1 MICPKCKKQIPKD
14 TINCPHCNAKVGTI
28 CKTCGAYNLIYNKSC
43 VECGAELVKF
53 CPKCK
58 SANFPHAQNCRKCG
72 YSFRKG
78 QSNNKKQPNMAP
90 PKQFVLPELS
100 KHKPTRK
107 RPAELI
113 EKTIKSMP
121 KSPIINVN
129 SAKQMIDGIPLLPE
143 KELLDNNEQILSKRI
158 STKKVSNSTKLTNNN
173 NKQVVKKVKKKRM
186 EPEEALKLQ
195 LQLNTLQNQL
205 MGLQQQ
211 LKILP
216 QQLNSMNL
224 QNNAANPIE
233 NNSQVNK
240 EEEPKKQP
248 EIIEEKP
255 KSNQRSVLPKPKKLD
270 SSKNNLNN
278 LNNKRRISKGI
289 LPLKANV
296 LPNSSNVKP
305 NHTKVTPPVKNVLSE
320 AANKSFKNIHQNNE
334 NIVNEQS
341 NVPNQNEMSYAPNL
355 FTQQSAKNI
364 LVNTLLNTS
373 VSIIS
378 LSGES
383 GIGKN
388 IVLRATIDELKEN
401 QFVWLIGKAT
411 PLSQITPCGLFQD
424 ILLTFFNVPNYCV
437 NTQKLRK
444 DSSKFFKK
452 EFPNLDYDEIDDLI
466 NFLYPEKTSY
476 YENLFHNKAKTF
488 TMLRKVFDVIT
499 SRMQTVFVFD
509 NFEHID
515 NMSYEFLKTLVHAQ
529 TGLLNTKFILTYN
542 EPKSAKSYLY
552 EKSLTDNSYADISL
566 IPFNDS
572 QTDTF
577 INQYNPLFIGTS
589 QNLRET
595 IHKQTGGNPAYIE
608 QILNLIT
615 DSSRNYISFS
625 LPNSFEGV
633 VKRRLEILKQENSH
647 VYEMLIASA
656 ILGLKFYPVILNQ
669 LFKIDNKSFIA
680 FFSSLLDL
688 NYITPINESAYEF
701 KNTRLWKTILDIA
714 RKDRNFMNI
723 NERLFVIL
731 SEFTL
736 SSHST
741 LALIATS
748 LKENLSALNIWTD
761 VVKQTS
767 AIGDENIYIMAQKYS
782 LLLVEKL
789 QGMNSSLIKNNIYER
804 LGKIMSFTNP
814 KAAIEYLPKVI
825 ENSRRL
831 DDNLKEFE
839 LIGYLAHC
847 CHEVGNHFG
856 VIECIDNAVA
866 NIDSSY
872 DLEIAMIKSRKLEPL
887 LTIGNFGEVVDL
899 IDNDILPVFEQ
910 NLDTTR
916 PHKNIKKED
925 LFEAWL
931 NTYLILANALVLQ
944 GDNRAIGIVSTIFE
958 IVEKN
963 HIHNDLYIC
972 KTKLTLALANTL
984 KGDIRESEKI
994 LDETLKQY
1002 KNNDIMDAQAITIW
1016 NLASVL
1022 NSIFRNKLE
1031 GIQDEL
1037 FQIVTFANNNHDVF
1051 TKNLLKLLLGKVLK
1065 EKGKFKQALL
1075 IYTEQLAYFANE
1087 KNSLGVLIAWYFIS
1101 EVILLTAGAE
1111 KSLEYSLKA
1120 LDIAQSPKIQNY
1132 YFIAQF
1138 NKIIGEAYL
1147 ALQDYDAAKAYIESA
1162 IGIARQFDL
1171 LDVLSELYYLYG
1183 KYLQEIATIKSDSQQ
1198 NYANSAFKMFDKAV
1212 NLSQKLE
1219 NGLLV
1224 STVMASITELRRFCQ
1239 KNGIIIR

>member
-14 TINCPHCNAKVGTI
+14 TINCPHCNTKVGTI

-43 VECGAELVKF
+43 AECGTELVKF

-72 YSFRKG
+72 YSFKRG
-78 QSNNKKQPNMAP
+78 NAVNNRNSTMEP
-90 PKQFVLPELS
+90 PRQFVLPEIA
-100 KHKPTRK
+100 KHQPRKK
-107 RPAELI
+107 RPLTDSVVQPL
-113 EKTIKSMP
+113 KDMQR
-121 KSPIINVN
+121 SPIINVN
-129 SAKQMIDGIPLLPE
+129 STRHMVDGIPLLPE
-143 KELLDNNEQILSKRI
+143 QELLYNTERILAKRL
-158 STKKVSNSTKLTNNN
+158 SNKKFSDTTKQLTNN
-173 NKQVVKKVKKKRM
+173 KKRPVKKVKKKNV
-186 EPEEALKLQ
+186 ESEETIQ
-195 LQLNTLQNQL
+195 LQSQLNSLQEQL

-211 LKILP
+211 LNVLP

-224 QNNAANPIE
+224 QPQATAESPVQTQ
-233 NNSQVNK
+233 NSEK
-240 EEEPKKQP
+240 ITD
-248 EIIEEKP
+248 EIITEQP
-255 KSNQRSVLPKPKKLD
+255 KSNQRSVLPKSGKNISKKTPNN
-270 SSKNNLNN
+270 STSKH
-278 LNNKRRISKGI
+278 KITKGI
-289 LPLKANV
+289 LPLKSNV
-296 LPNSSNVKP
+296 LPNR
-305 NHTKVTPPVKNVLSE
+305 KNVASHP
-320 AANKSFKNIHQNNE
+320 AKYVPQAKNILSDTTNKKFKLASEPKNN
-334 NIVNEQS
+334 NINKPEVNI
-341 NVPNQNEMSYAPNL
+341 NTNPTEMSYAPNL

-378 LSGES
+378 LSGAS

-388 IVLRATIDELKEN
+388 IVLKATIEELKEN
-401 QFVWLIGKAT
+401 QYVWLVGKAT

-444 DSSKFFKK
+444 DSSKFFKS
-452 EFPNLDYDEIDDLI
+452 EFPTLKNDEIDDLI
-466 NFLYPEKTSY
+466 NFLYPEKTAY
-476 YENLFHNKAKTF
+476 FETIFKNKAKTF
-488 TMLRKVFDVIT
+488 TMLRKVFDVIS

-515 NMSYEFLKTLVHAQ
+515 NMSYEFLKTLIHAQ
-529 TGLLNTKFILTYN
+529 TGLQNTKFILTYN
-542 EPKSAKSYLY
+542 EPRSAKTYLY
-552 EKSLTDNSYADISL
+552 DKSLTDNSYADISL

-608 QILNLIT
+608 QILNLVT

-625 LPNSFEGV
+625 LPDSFEGV
-633 VKRRLEILKQENSH
+633 VKRRLEIIKQENIH
-647 VYEMLIASA
+647 VYELLIAAA
-656 ILGLKFYPVILNQ
+656 ILGLKFYPVVLNQ
-669 LFKIDNKSFIA
+669 LFKIDNKSFVEL
-680 FFSSLLDL
+680 FSSLLDL
-688 NYITPINESAYEF
+688 NYISPVNESAYEF
-701 KNTRLWKTILDIA
+701 KNTKLWKTILDIA
-714 RKDRNFMNI
+714 RRDRNFMNI
-723 NERLFVIL
+723 NEKLFVIL

-741 LALIATS
+741 LALIATN

-761 VVKQTS
+761 VVKQTA

-782 LLLVEKL
+782 LVLVEKL

-825 ENSRRL
+825 ENVRRL

-839 LIGYLAHC
+839 LTGYLTRC

-856 VIECIDNAVA
+856 VIECVDSAAA
-866 NIDSSY
+866 NIDPTY
-872 DLEIAMIKSRKLEPL
+872 GLEIAMVKSRKLESL

-899 IDNDILPVFEQ
+899 IDSEILPIFEQ
-910 NLDTTR
+910 NLDTTKQ
-916 PHKNIKKED
+916 HKNIRIED
-925 LFEAWL
+925 LFETWL
-931 NTYLILANALVLQ
+931 NTYLILANSLVLQ
-944 GDNRAIGIVSTIFE
+944 GDNRSIGVVSSIFE
-958 IVEKN
+958 IIEKN
-963 HIHNDLYIC
+963 HIKNDLYIC

-984 KGDIRESEKI
+984 KGDIRQSEII
-994 LDETLKQY
+994 LEETLKQY
-1002 KNNDIMDAQAITIW
+1002 KNNDVMDSQAITQW
-1016 NLASVL
+1016 NMISVL
-1022 NSIFRNKLE
+1022 NSIFRNQLD

-1037 FQIVTFANNNHDVF
+1037 FQIVTFANNNNDVF
-1051 TKNLLKLLLGKVLK
+1051 TKNILKLLLGKVLK
-1065 EKGKFKQALL
+1065 EKGKFKQALT
-1075 IYTEQLAYFANE
+1075 IYSEQVSYFAKE
-1087 KNSLGVLIAWYFIS
+1087 KNALGVLIAWYFIS
-1101 EVILLTAGAE
+1101 EVTLLTAGAE

-1147 ALQDYDAAKAYIESA
+1147 AIQDYDAAKAYIESA

-1171 LDVLSELYYLYG
+1171 LDILSELYFLYG
-1183 KYLQEIATIKSDSQQ
+1183 KYLQEIATIKSESQQ
-1198 NYANSAFKMFDKAV
+1198 NYANSAFKMFDKSV
-1212 NLSQKLE
+1212 NLAQKLQ
-1219 NGLLV
+1219 NSILV
-1224 STVMASITELRRFCQ
+1224 STVMASITELRRYCQ